1 MQSFEPRAVAAR
13 TASRTRPA
21 PLLAAGVVVALLAG
35 AVFVAS
41 GLSTTTDPGQ
51 AGLGAFEGDWRL
63 KHVLRSGVPQSELA
77 AYEITLTV
85 RPGALSG
92 AGPCNRYRLAADLV
106 RLDATT
112 LRVEVTLS
120 SRTAASCG
128 KAIDRD
134 DDFHI
139 TTLSAVTVGS
149 LDPTGDELR
158 LGAGAVEFVFERI
171 PA

>member
-41 GLSTTTDPGQ
+41 GLSTTSDPGR

-134 DDFHI
+134 DDFYI

-171 PA
+171 PS